1 MAKVP
6 KIIVEHEY
14 KGYRTIQEIFQ
25 EVIEDLVLKSIET
38 KETESDNCEENRDML
53 SLFNRVP
60 VHLF

>member
-14 KGYRTIQEIFQ
+14 KGYRPIQEIFQ

-53 SLFNRVP
+53 S
-60 VHLF
+60 